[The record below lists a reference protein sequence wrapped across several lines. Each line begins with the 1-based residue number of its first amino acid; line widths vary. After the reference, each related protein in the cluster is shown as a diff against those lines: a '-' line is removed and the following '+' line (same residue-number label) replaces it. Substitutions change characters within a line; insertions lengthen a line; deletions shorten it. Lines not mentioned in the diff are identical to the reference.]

1 MDFVLNIFKHIAQ
14 FVSPTELLLIIC
26 AVAAIVFII
35 VKFALGL
42 MGEKGAFGG
51 LMGGDDEAIK
61 KEKMHQQLNE
71 KLATLLDKSEFNAVT
86 EKFQEQILDTI
97 HKLNREQSARLTEI
111 FTKVEMMTSL
121 KRDIETSISLIQED
135 IRSIRHQM
143 QMHDMADEKN
153 FTTVKE
159 ALQRAQES
167 LNRVMIQ
174 LEKVDEF
181 ARTMVPEFR
190 GHHKDLNSAIA
201 EISKDIALVERSI
214 QTQITT
220 SNAVTLR

>member
-14 FVSPTELLLIIC
+14 FVSPTELLLLIC
-26 AVAAIVFII
+26 AVAAVTFFI
-35 VKFALGL
+35 VKFVLGL
-42 MGEKGAFGG
+42 MGNKGAFGG

-61 KEKMHQQLNE
+61 KEKMHQLLNE
-71 KLATLLDKSEFNAVT
+71 KFAALLSKEEFNSVVS
-86 EKFQEQILDTI
+86 KMQENILDTI
-97 HKLNREQSARLTEI
+97 HQLNREHTTRLADI
-111 FTKVEMMTSL
+111 FAKVEMFSSL
-121 KRDIETSISLIQED
+121 KRDIEASINIIQED

-153 FTTVKE
+153 FNAVKE
-159 ALQRAQES
+159 GLQRAQES

-174 LEKVDEF
+174 VEKIDEF
-181 ARTMVPEFR
+181 ARAMVPEFR
-190 GHHKDLNSAIA
+190 GHHKDLNSALA

-220 SNAVTLR
+220 ANAVTLR